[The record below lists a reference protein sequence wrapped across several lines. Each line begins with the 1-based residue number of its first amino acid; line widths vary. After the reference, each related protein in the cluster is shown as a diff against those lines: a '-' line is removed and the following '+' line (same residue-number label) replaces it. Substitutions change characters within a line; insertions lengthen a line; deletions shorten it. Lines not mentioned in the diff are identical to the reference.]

1 MMSEHDVNHVTLHGS
16 SASGNC
22 LKPKW
27 VADYLGIEYTW
38 KEVDL
43 LEKETQTSEFLK
55 LNPAGQVPVAQ
66 WSDGR
71 VLTQSNA
78 IMHYLAEG
86 VGHSLIPSTQF
97 GKAEMLSW
105 LFWEQYSHEP
115 AIAVRRWQ
123 KHFQKIPEDE
133 IDPKLFEKGY
143 QALRRMDDLLQNSNW
158 FVGDELSL
166 ADIALVAYTRVA
178 HEGGF
183 DLLIYPH
190 IRDWILRVEDVLN
203 ISSVRVES

>member
-1 MMSEHDVNHVTLHGS
+1 MSKYDVNLFTLYGNS
-16 SASGNC
+16 DSGNC

-27 VADYLGIEYTW
+27 VADYVGINYEW

-43 LEKETQTSEFLK
+43 LERETQTSDFLS
-55 LNPAGQVPVAQ
+55 LNPSGQVPVAQ
-66 WSDGR
+66 WPDGR
-71 VLTQSNA
+71 TLTQSNA
-78 IMHYLAEG
+78 IMVYLAEG
-86 VGHSLIPSTQF
+86 YGSSLIPSLPF
-97 GKAEMLSW
+97 EKAKMLSW

-143 QALRRMDDLLQNSNW
+143 KALRLMDDLLQESKW
-158 FVGDELSL
+158 FVGDMITL

-190 IRDWILRVEDVLN
+190 IRDWIDRTEDVLN
-203 ISSVRVES
+203 IPSEKVES

>member
-1 MMSEHDVNHVTLHGS
+1 MPTNSVDPFTLFGNS
-16 SASGNC
+16 FSGNC

-27 VADYLGIEYTW
+27 VADYLGLTYTW

-43 LEKETQTSEFLK
+43 LERETRTSEFLK
-55 LNPAGQVPVAQ
+55 LNPAGQVPVVQ

-78 IMHYLAEG
+78 IIMCLAEG
-86 VGHSLIPSTQF
+86 AENPLIPSGQF
-97 GKAEMLSW
+97 AKAEMLSW

-123 KHFQKIPEDE
+123 KKYQKIPEDE
-133 IDPKLFEKGY
+133 IDPNLFDKGY
-143 QALRRMDDLLQNSNW
+143 QALRCMEETLQDAIW
-158 FVGDELSL
+158 FVRGGFTL

-183 DLLIYPH
+183 DLLLYPH
-190 IRDWILRVEDVLN
+190 IRDWIDRVENKLN
-203 ISSVRVES
+203 ISSVQMES

>member
-1 MMSEHDVNHVTLHGS
+1 MSKNDLNQFTLYGNS
-16 SASGNC
+16 NSGNC

-27 VADYLGIEYTW
+27 VAEYLGISYVW

-43 LEKETQTSEFLK
+43 LERETQTSDFLY
-55 LNPAGQVPVAQ
+55 LNPSGQVPVAQ
-66 WSDGR
+66 WPDGR
-71 VLTQSNA
+71 TLTQSNA
-78 IMHYLAEG
+78 IMVYLAEG
-86 VGHSLIPSTQF
+86 IGSSLIPSTPF
-97 GKAEMLSW
+97 AKAEMLSW

-143 QALRRMDDLLQNSNW
+143 KALRLMDDLLQGSKW
-158 FVGDELSL
+158 IVGERLTL
-166 ADIALVAYTRVA
+166 ADIALIAYTRVA

-190 IRDWILRVEDVLN
+190 IRDWIARTESLLN
-203 ISSVRVES
+203 IPSERMESE